1 MKIRSVLEVN
11 GSAYFNIPSHIREEM
26 GIKKGDNLCIELVEK
41 NIVATLVPKPASMKT
56 NVAKN
61 IPKPIKVGDVNE

>member
-11 GSAYFNIPSHIREEM
+11 GSAYCNIPSDIREEL

-41 NIVATLVPKPASMKT
+41 NIVATLVPKPQA
-56 NVAKN
+56 
-61 IPKPIKVGDVNE
+61 